1 MRIGLLYIRDA
12 EKKSANKQTINHFLL
27 PWNEINYNTYQKRSV
42 VSSGIYIFNIKP
54 WMNGF

>member
-27 PWNEINYNTYQKRSV
+27 PWNEIN
-42 VSSGIYIFNIKP
+42 
-54 WMNGF
+54 